1 MILFIVLWI
10 KPEKIVCKAKKKWNK
25 SCRNMVCCNSVI
37 WNAQKPPQERLQ
49 TIVKT
54 PCFPHVTCLKN
65 NKPYCLKNIR
75 HYLKNV

>member
-1 MILFIVLWI
+1 
-10 KPEKIVCKAKKKWNK
+10 
-25 SCRNMVCCNSVI
+25 MVCCNSVI
-37 WNAQKPPQERLQ
+37 WNAQKSPQERLQ

-54 PCFPHVTCLKN
+54 LRFPHVTCLKN